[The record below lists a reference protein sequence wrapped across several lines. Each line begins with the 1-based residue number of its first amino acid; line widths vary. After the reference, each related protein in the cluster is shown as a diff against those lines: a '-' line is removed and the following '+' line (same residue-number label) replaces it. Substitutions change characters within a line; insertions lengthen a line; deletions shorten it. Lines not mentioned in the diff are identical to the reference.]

1 MKYLRHTLDGTIYE
15 WHPILAE
22 NPLCREVTEMD
33 AYPERFIPEHAV
45 ERVEKAKATRAAKA
59 TKAGLTVEAEPAP
72 TGLDLFTNIITDEPD
87 ALEVFSADAS
97 KGLPS

>member
-1 MKYLRHTLDGTIYE
+1 MKYLRHAVDGTIYE
-15 WHPILAE
+15 WHPVLAE
-22 NPLCREVTEMD
+22 NPLCREVTELE

-45 ERVEKAKATRAAKA
+45 ERVATAKATRAAKA
-59 TKAGLTVEAEPAP
+59 AKVGLTVEAEAAP

-87 ALEVFSADAS
+87 ALEAFSADAS

>member
-1 MKYLRHTLDGTIYE
+1 MKYLRHTVDGTIYE

-22 NPLCREVTEMD
+22 NPLCREVTEME

-45 ERVEKAKATRAAKA
+45 ERVEKAKRGRA
-59 TKAGLTVEAEPAP
+59 TKAGLTVEAEEAP

-87 ALEVFSADAS
+87 ALDAFSADAS